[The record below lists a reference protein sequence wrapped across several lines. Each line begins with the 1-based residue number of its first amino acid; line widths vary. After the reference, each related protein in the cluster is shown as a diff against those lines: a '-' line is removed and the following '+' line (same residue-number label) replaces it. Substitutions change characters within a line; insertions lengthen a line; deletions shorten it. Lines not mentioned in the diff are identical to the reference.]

1 MSLNDD
7 DADTKS
13 DIPVLY
19 SDEEGKHPI
28 TWVKNNAAITGT
40 LINVG
45 RALRTQYPE
54 LHKLIT
60 TNTVEERGITYIDN
74 PANIDFLEDAAI
86 QAEDA
91 TYSFEKPCPPT
102 AQRVSFVNDA
112 RVALSLREHGFL
124 RRPG

>member
-7 DADTKS
+7 DADLKS

-40 LINVG
+40 LTNVG

-60 TNTVEERGITYIDN
+60 TNTEVNFGRVTLVAPHGCLI
-74 PANIDFLEDAAI
+74 
-86 QAEDA
+86 
-91 TYSFEKPCPPT
+91 SHKPY
-102 AQRVSFVNDA
+102 
-112 RVALSLREHGFL
+112 
-124 RRPG
+124 

>member
-7 DADTKS
+7 DADLKS

-74 PANIDFLEDAAI
+74 PANVHELYG
-86 QAEDA
+86 
-91 TYSFEKPCPPT
+91 T
-102 AQRVSFVNDA
+102 
-112 RVALSLREHGFL
+112 
-124 RRPG
+124 

>member
-7 DADTKS
+7 DADLKS

-45 RALRTQYPE
+45 RALRTQYTQSCTSSSRPTRSRRE
-54 LHKLIT
+54 GSPIST
-60 TNTVEERGITYIDN
+60 I
-74 PANIDFLEDAAI
+74 
-86 QAEDA
+86 
-91 TYSFEKPCPPT
+91 PPT
-102 AQRVSFVNDA
+102 SISYAMRRVIMNDPA
-112 RVALSLREHGFL
+112 RE
-124 RRPG
+124 